1 MDESI
6 RYTKQKY
13 GCRVEALADGKPV
26 SRLRIEDYQMRL
38 GEAWVRMGGIAAVET
53 NPAERGKGYG
63 RRLLEGAVAYMRR
76 EGYPVSVLF
85 GVPNFYHRFGYATVL
100 VSKGVVRVRTE
111 AAESLVGADVT
122 VREAGPGDAEAL
134 LAIYHAE
141 NAARNGKIRR
151 KKSSFF
157 PHLAPDAEWF
167 LEAHR
172 ILLAEVNGQPV
183 AYALANT
190 EWREENSE
198 WRVFLHELEAP
209 AAVAHTAGVS
219 LIRALGAHAAA
230 QRQEW
235 VCFEMLPDAPVLDTL
250 RSVGYRQE
258 VTYRRNQGG
267 MGRIIDLA
275 ALADA
280 LTKTLAKRS
289 QALAGETRVG
299 RIVFRCGDEEAAVA
313 LGRGRALAIALPQ
326 HALLQLLLGYRGIG
340 ELRLEYPACIA
351 ERDAAA
357 VNALFPR
364 GYPYTWLIDHF

>member
-6 RYTKQKY
+6 RYTQQKY
-13 GCRVEALADGKPV
+13 GCRVEVLADGKPV
-26 SRLRIEDYQMRL
+26 SRLRIEDYRMRL

-53 NPAERGKGYG
+53 NPAERGKGHG

-76 EGYPVSVLF
+76 EGYPVSLLF

-111 AAESLVGADVT
+111 AAESLGGADVA
-122 VREAGPGDAEAL
+122 VREAGSADADAL

-141 NAARNGKIRR
+141 NTARNGKIRR
-151 KKSSFF
+151 NKSSFF
-157 PHLAPDAEWF
+157 PRLAPEAEWF
-167 LEAHR
+167 LEVHR
-172 ILLAEVNGQPV
+172 ILLAEENGRPA

-198 WRVFLHELEAP
+198 WQVFHHELEAP
-209 AAVAHTAGVS
+209 VAVAHTAGAS
-219 LIRALGAHAAA
+219 LIRALAARAAA

-250 RSVGYRQE
+250 RSIGYRQE

-280 LTKTLAKRS
+280 LTETLEKRS
-289 QALAGETRVG
+289 QTLNGATRVG
-299 RIVFRCGDEEAAVA
+299 TVVFRCRDEEAEVA
-313 LGRGRALAIALPQ
+313 LGSGRALEIALPQ
-326 HALLQLLLGYRGIG
+326 HALLQLLTGYRSIG
-340 ELRLEYPACIA
+340 ELRLEYPACVA
-351 ERDAAA
+351 ERDAG
-357 VNALFPR
+357 VIDALFPR
-364 GYPYTWLIDHF
+364 GYPYTWQIDHF